1 MKFRRFVIMM
11 VCVLAL
17 SMAGCGSIY
26 YYKITDPSTGN
37 TYYSQKVEKQKQG
50 GSVSFTDAK
59 SGSMV
64 TLQNSEIAEVSKDEY
79 KANTPQK

>member
-1 MKFRRFVIMM
+1 MKLHRFVIMI

-17 SMAGCGSIY
+17 SMAGCGSFN

-37 TYYSQKVEKQKQG
+37 SYYSQKIEKQKQG

-64 TLQNSEIAEVSKDEY
+64 TLQNSEIAEISKDEF

>member
-1 MKFRRFVIMM
+1 MKVRRWVIIMA
-11 VCVLAL
+11 CVLAL
-17 SMAGCGSIY
+17 SIAGCGSIY

-37 TYYSQKVEKQKQG
+37 AYYSQKVEKQKQG

-64 TLQNSEIAEVSKDEY
+64 TLQNSEIAEISKDEF

>member
-1 MKFRRFVIMM
+1 MS
-11 VCVLAL
+11 CVLAL
-17 SMAGCGSIY
+17 SIAGCGSIY

-37 TYYSQKVEKQKQG
+37 VYYSQKVEKQKQS

-64 TLQNSEIAEVSKDEY
+64 TLQNSEIAEISKEEY
-79 KANTPQK
+79 KTNIPKK